1 MVQEAAE
8 FEEED
13 KKVHEK
19 IEARNALE
27 SYAYSMKKTLGDSA
41 RGVADKI
48 GGDDREA
55 IEEAL
60 EEVNVWLDDHQD
72 AEKEDFDEKLRDV
85 QDSCAP
91 IISKVYRESDDG
103 GSGGGGSGGS
113 GGGDLDDDGFDQL

>member
-41 RGVADKI
+41 RGVADTDRRRRQ
-48 GGDDREA
+48 GGHR
-55 IEEAL
+55 
-60 EEVNVWLDDHQD
+60 
-72 AEKEDFDEKLRDV
+72 
-85 QDSCAP
+85 
-91 IISKVYRESDDG
+91 G
-103 GSGGGGSGGS
+103 GARGGQRVARRPPGR
-113 GGGDLDDDGFDQL
+113 